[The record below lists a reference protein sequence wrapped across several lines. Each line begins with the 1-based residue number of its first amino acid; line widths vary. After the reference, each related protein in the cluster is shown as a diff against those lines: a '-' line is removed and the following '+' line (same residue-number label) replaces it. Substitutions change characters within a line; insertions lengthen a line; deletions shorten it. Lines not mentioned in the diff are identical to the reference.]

1 MMASVSA
8 VISQTSEK
16 YLSDSGKSKVR
27 VCVCVCALKDVLL
40 FYFKL

>member
-27 VCVCVCALKDVLL
+27 VCVCTLKDVLL

>member
-16 YLSDSGKSKVR
+16 YLSDSGKSIVR
-27 VCVCVCALKDVLL
+27 VCVCVHTERCVIVL
-40 FYFKL
+40 F